1 MSLNQVM
8 PWIRLACASAAALT
22 MSSAALAGT
31 AVVSQVGSL
40 KKAENAI
47 QTSTGRTFV
56 STDGAL
62 YEIQESST
70 GQRSNVALT
79 PRFNTTSATAC
90 YFTGLTEYASTLYA
104 VCAENTLMPSA
115 PKHLLAMDLS
125 QASAPL
131 QEIAALH
138 DTGFPNGLASD
149 GAGHLYY
156 ANTTLLSP
164 GAVWRITL
172 SGRFGVAEEKEFYK
186 FPFCTANGLKF
197 SQGRLYVG
205 ANPPTFIGLSQILRY
220 DVSASGLSNKAVIYG
235 SWNVIDDFELV
246 QGGLVVA
253 EYLANK
259 VTHVSESGQVLHSE
273 TSFSSPTSPHLV
285 WDPVR
290 AQSQLLV
297 TEAGGNRAT
306 WLSTDWGLSPR

>member
-1 MSLNQVM
+1 MSHNHVM
-8 PWIRLACASAAALT
+8 SWIRVACVSAAALAL
-22 MSSAALAGT
+22 SPLALAT
-31 AVVSQVGSL
+31 TTLVSQVGSL

-62 YEIQESST
+62 YEIKESST
-70 GQRSNVALT
+70 GQRSSVAMAAKFT
-79 PRFNTTSATAC
+79 NTSTTAC

-104 VCAENTLMPSA
+104 VCAENPLMPSA

-125 QASAPL
+125 QATAPL

-138 DTGFPNGLASD
+138 DVGFPNGLASD

-156 ANTTLLSP
+156 ANTTLLSA
-164 GAVWRITL
+164 GAVWRVTL
-172 SGRFGVAEEKEFYK
+172 ANRFAVAEEKEFYK
-186 FPFCTANGLKF
+186 FPFCTANGMKF
-197 SQGRLYVG
+197 WQNRLYVG

-220 DVSASGLSNKAVIYG
+220 DVTASGLSNKAVIYG

-259 VTHVSESGQVLHSE
+259 VTHVSEAGQVLHTE
-273 TSFSSPTSPHLV
+273 TSFSSPTSAHLI

-290 AQSQLLV
+290 AQRQLLV

>member
-1 MSLNQVM
+1 MSSQTAK
-8 PWIRLACASAAALT
+8 PWIRQALIAGAALICT
-22 MSSAALAGT
+22 QTALA
-31 AVVSQVGSL
+31 AVSVVDEVDGL

-47 QTSTGRTFV
+47 QTSTGRSFV

-62 YEIQESST
+62 YEMKESAAGLWSASPVPTRFAQTST
-70 GQRSNVALT
+70 RS
-79 PRFNTTSATAC
+79 C

-104 VCAENTLMPSA
+104 VCAENTLMPFA
-115 PKHLLAMDLS
+115 PKHLLALDLA
-125 QASAPL
+125 QPNAPL

-156 ANTTLLSP
+156 ANTTLLSA

-172 SGRFGVAEEKEFYK
+172 AGRFAVSEEKEFYK
-186 FPFCTANGLKF
+186 FPFCTANGMKF
-197 SQGRLYVG
+197 SQNRLYVG
-205 ANPPTFIGLSQILRY
+205 ANPPTFVGLSQILRY
-220 DVSASGLSNKAVIYG
+220 DVGASGLSNKAVIYE

-259 VTHVSESGQVLHSE
+259 VTHVSESGQVLHAA
-273 TSFSSPTSPHLV
+273 TGFSLPTSTHLM

-290 AQSQLLV
+290 AQRQLWV
-297 TEAGGNRAT
+297 TEAGANRAT